1 MTWLKLRCQDLQYSR
16 SDAEFAATIGTNL
29 DPFHAWD
36 EKAPGDSTHGSRG
49 GFGDAFAING
59 NARLNIQRRNYGI
72 AVTGKGERAE
82 LPFGSMS
89 PESYAESASPSL
101 RFSKDLR
108 QTFKHSHDAALFK

>member
-49 GFGDAFAING
+49 GFGDAFAIDG
-59 NARLNIQRRNYGI
+59 NARLNIHRRNCGI
-72 AVTGKGERAE
+72 AVTGNAGEGGT
-82 LPFGSMS
+82 P
-89 PESYAESASPSL
+89 
-101 RFSKDLR
+101 LR
-108 QTFKHSHDAALFK
+108 QHVARMIR